1 LTDIAYAFFG
11 DAPWS
16 TPVLPSHLEGR
27 MSETGATAGRQNST
41 TQSPPRSGA
50 AENDTNSPSVFERT
64 MKQLRGNPLV
74 VVLVAAAASI
84 AIVAALFMWA
94 SSPDYRVLYSNLSEA
109 DGGRI
114 ITELDTRGV
123 PYQFSQGGQALL
135 VPSDQVHT
143 LRLQLAEQGLPQGGN
158 LGLELMETQ
167 AFGISQFAEQVNFQR
182 GLEGELARSIE
193 SLGPVERVRVHL
205 SMAKP
210 SVFIRDREPAKASV
224 VLTLLPGRVLGE
236 GQVSAIVHMV
246 SSSVPE
252 LAIEDV
258 TVVDQNG
265 RLLTAN
271 SAQGNDLDGT
281 QLAYI
286 TEVERSYQQRIEN
299 ILSPIMGSDNVRAQV
314 AAQIDFSRREQ
325 TSERYSPNQAPNE
338 SAVRSRQ
345 LSLSYDGE
353 DPLATGIPGAL
364 SNTPPGVAPSPINQ
378 PDAEE
383 GDGNDDAEPGA
394 LRNLRQEDV
403 VNYEVD
409 RSIEHVQHRLGQV
422 QRLSAAVV
430 VNFRRV
436 TNEEG
441 EVEQVAL
448 SAEEIAQIER
458 LVQQAMGFSELRGD
472 QVEVVNT
479 PFAADDETRIE
490 TVWWQHPD
498 NIAMATTL
506 GRYLLVAIAA
516 LLLYWLILRPLIKRY
531 TQPPVMAAAM
541 PGGTLSTRIGD
552 EEDEQESESD
562 GDEEDTYS
570 SKPKRRRKTSLYEHN
585 LNDLR
590 EMAQEDPRMVAMII
604 RSWMNAND

>member
-1 LTDIAYAFFG
+1 
-11 DAPWS
+11 
-16 TPVLPSHLEGR
+16 
-27 MSETGATAGRQNST
+27 
-41 TQSPPRSGA
+41 
-50 AENDTNSPSVFERT
+50 

-490 TVWWQHPD
+490 TEWWQHPD

>member
-1 LTDIAYAFFG
+1 
-11 DAPWS
+11 
-16 TPVLPSHLEGR
+16 

-50 AENDTNSPSVFERT
+50 AENEPSNPSAFERT

-84 AIVAALFMWA
+84 AVVAALFMWA

-193 SLGPVERVRVHL
+193 SLGPVESVRVHL
-205 SMAKP
+205 SLAKP

-271 SAQGNDLDGT
+271 SAQGGDLDGT

-325 TSERYSPNQAPNE
+325 TSERYSPNQTPNE

-383 GDGNDDAEPGA
+383 GDGEGDGEAEPGA

-409 RSIEHVQHRLGQV
+409 RSIEHIQHRLGQV

-430 VNFRRV
+430 VNFRNV

-479 PFAADDETRIE
+479 PFAGDDDTRVE
-490 TVWWQHPD
+490 PVWWQHPD
-498 NIAMATTL
+498 NIAMAATL

-541 PGGTLSTRIGD
+541 PGGTLNTSVGG
-552 EEDEQESESD
+552 EEDEQEGSEGE

-570 SKPKRRRKTSLYEHN
+570 NKPKRRRKTSLYEHN

>member
-1 LTDIAYAFFG
+1 
-11 DAPWS
+11 
-16 TPVLPSHLEGR
+16 

-41 TQSPPRSGA
+41 TQNAPHSETKNTPA
-50 AENDTNSPSVFERT
+50 VER
-64 MKQLRGNPLV
+64 MLKQLRGNPLV
-74 VVLVAAAASI
+74 VLLVAAAASI
-84 AIVAALFMWA
+84 AIIAALFMWA
-94 SSPDYRVLYSNLSEA
+94 SSPEYRVLYSNLSEA

-114 ITELDTRGV
+114 IAELDSRGI
-123 PYQFSQGGQALL
+123 PYQFSEGGQALL
-135 VPSDQVHT
+135 VQGEQVHT
-143 LRLQLAEQGLPQGGN
+143 LRLQLAEQGLPRGGN
-158 LGLELMETQ
+158 IGLELMDNQ

-193 SLGPVERVRVHL
+193 SLGPVENVRVHL

-210 SVFIRDREPAKASV
+210 SVFIRDREPAKASI
-224 VLTLLPGRVLGE
+224 VLTLSPGRVLGE

-252 LAIEDV
+252 LSTENV

-271 SAQGNDLDGT
+271 SAQGSDLDGT

-286 TEVERSYQQRIEN
+286 TEVERSYQRRIEN
-299 ILSPIMGSDNVRAQV
+299 ILSPILGSDNVRAQV
-314 AAQIDFSRREQ
+314 AAQIDFSRREE
-325 TSERYSPNQAPNE
+325 TSERYGPNQAPNE

-364 SNTPPGVAPSPINQ
+364 SNTPPGVAPAPINQ

-383 GDGNDDAEPGA
+383 GEEDLPDNA
-394 LRNLRQEDV
+394 LRNLRQDDV

-409 RSIEHVQHRLGQV
+409 RSIEHIQHRLGQV

-436 TNEEG
+436 VNEEG

-448 SAEEIAQIER
+448 SPEEVAQLER
-458 LVQQAMGFSELRGD
+458 LVQQAMGFSLARGD

-479 PFAADDETRIE
+479 PFASTDEATE
-490 TVWWQHPD
+490 EAEWWQRPEVLSL
-498 NIAMATTL
+498 ASTL
-506 GRYLLVAIAA
+506 GRYLLVAMAA
-516 LLLYWLILRPLIKRY
+516 LLLYLLILRPLIKRY
-531 TQPPVMAAAM
+531 TQTPVMAPAM
-541 PGGTLSTRIGD
+541 PGTGTGSTFSTSVGD
-552 EEDEQESESD
+552 ENEDQEEEASSEED
-562 GDEEDTYS
+562 DTYS
-570 SKPKRRRKTSLYEHN
+570 NKPKRRRKTSLYEHN

-604 RSWMNAND
+604 RSWMNSHE

>member
-1 LTDIAYAFFG
+1 
-11 DAPWS
+11 
-16 TPVLPSHLEGR
+16 

-41 TQSPPRSGA
+41 PQNAPRSGT
-50 AENDTNSPSVFERT
+50 AESETKSTPTAER
-64 MKQLRGNPLV
+64 MLKQLRGNPLV
-74 VVLVAAAASI
+74 VLLVAAAASI
-84 AIVAALFMWA
+84 AVVAALFMWA
-94 SSPDYRVLYSNLSEA
+94 SSPEYRVLYSNLSEA

-114 ITELDTRGV
+114 IAELDSRGV
-123 PYQFSQGGQALL
+123 PYQFSEGGQALL
-135 VPSDQVHT
+135 VPGNHVHT
-143 LRLQLAEQGLPQGGN
+143 LRLQLAEQGLPRGGN
-158 LGLELMETQ
+158 LGLELMDNQ

-210 SVFIRDREPAKASV
+210 SVFIRDREPAKASI

-252 LAIEDV
+252 LSTEDV

-271 SAQGNDLDGT
+271 TTQGNDLDGS

-286 TEVERSYQQRIEN
+286 TEVERSYQRRIEN
-299 ILSPIMGSDNVRAQV
+299 ILSPILGSENVRAQV
-314 AAQIDFSRREQ
+314 AAQIDFSRREE
-325 TSERYSPNQAPNE
+325 TSERYGPNQAPNE

-364 SNTPPGVAPSPINQ
+364 SNTPPGVAPAPINQ
-378 PDAEE
+378 PEAEE
-383 GDGNDDAEPGA
+383 GENDLPANA
-394 LRNLRQEDV
+394 LRNLRQDDV

-409 RSIEHVQHRLGQV
+409 RSIEHIQHRLGQV

-430 VNFRRV
+430 VNFRRAI
-436 TNEEG
+436 NEEG

-448 SAEEIAQIER
+448 SPEEVAQLER
-458 LVQQAMGFSELRGD
+458 LVQQAMGFSLDRGD

-479 PFAADDETRIE
+479 PFASTDEATDETD
-490 TVWWQHPD
+490 WWRQPEMLSL
-498 NIAMATTL
+498 ASTL
-506 GRYLLVAIAA
+506 GRYLLVALAA
-516 LLLYWLILRPLIKRY
+516 LLLYLLILRPLIKRY
-531 TQPPVMAAAM
+531 TQTPVMAAAM
-541 PGGTLSTRIGD
+541 PGPGSTFSVSVGD
-552 EEDEQESESD
+552 EKDGEEDEAPSED
-562 GDEEDTYS
+562 GDTYS
-570 SKPKRRRKTSLYEHN
+570 DKPKRRRKTSLYEHN

-604 RSWMNAND
+604 RSWMNANE

>member
-1 LTDIAYAFFG
+1 
-11 DAPWS
+11 
-16 TPVLPSHLEGR
+16 
-27 MSETGATAGRQNST
+27 M
-41 TQSPPRSGA
+41 
-50 AENDTNSPSVFERT
+50 
-64 MKQLRGNPLV
+64 
-74 VVLVAAAASI
+74 
-84 AIVAALFMWA
+84 
-94 SSPDYRVLYSNLSEA
+94 
-109 DGGRI
+109 
-114 ITELDTRGV
+114 
-123 PYQFSQGGQALL
+123 
-135 VPSDQVHT
+135 
-143 LRLQLAEQGLPQGGN
+143 
-158 LGLELMETQ
+158 
-167 AFGISQFAEQVNFQR
+167 
-182 GLEGELARSIE
+182 
-193 SLGPVERVRVHL
+193 
-205 SMAKP
+205 
-210 SVFIRDREPAKASV
+210 
-224 VLTLLPGRVLGE
+224 
-236 GQVSAIVHMV
+236 
-246 SSSVPE
+246 
-252 LAIEDV
+252 
-258 TVVDQNG
+258 
-265 RLLTAN
+265 
-271 SAQGNDLDGT
+271 
-281 QLAYI
+281 
-286 TEVERSYQQRIEN
+286 
-299 ILSPIMGSDNVRAQV
+299 
-314 AAQIDFSRREQ
+314 
-325 TSERYSPNQAPNE
+325 
-338 SAVRSRQ
+338 
-345 LSLSYDGE
+345 
-353 DPLATGIPGAL
+353 
-364 SNTPPGVAPSPINQ
+364 
-378 PDAEE
+378 
-383 GDGNDDAEPGA
+383 
-394 LRNLRQEDV
+394 
-403 VNYEVD
+403 NYEVD

-490 TVWWQHPD
+490 TEWWQHPD

>member
-1 LTDIAYAFFG
+1 
-11 DAPWS
+11 
-16 TPVLPSHLEGR
+16 

-383 GDGNDDAEPGA
+383 GDGNDDAEPGV

-516 LLLYWLILRPLIKRY
+516 LLLYWLVLRPLIKRY